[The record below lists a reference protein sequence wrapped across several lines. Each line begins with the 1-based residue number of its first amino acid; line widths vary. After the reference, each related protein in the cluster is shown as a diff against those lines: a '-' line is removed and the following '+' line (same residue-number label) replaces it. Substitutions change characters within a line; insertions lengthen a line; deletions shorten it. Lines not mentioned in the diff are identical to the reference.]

1 MNKIF
6 KLITS
11 ISFLFFSINAALSE
25 ENFFNEALKMYQ
37 NEKYEDARF
46 MLERNIVFNPK
57 DAKSYLYLA
66 KIYNHEEDQNKEEY
80 NLETTLLIEPNN
92 EEAILM
98 LMKIALKKSNYSKV
112 NDLSQTFIKVCKKL
126 CDENNEIQK
135 SLKNIEPATMSL
147 DQNLN
152 KILIIDFGSQFTQL
166 IARRIRELGV
176 FSEIVSHKKIKI
188 KHIDKSIK
196 GIILSG
202 GPLNVY
208 EINKYSFD
216 KKIINLSIPILGI
229 CFGHQILS
237 KLNGGRVK
245 QSKHRE
251 FGLANIYKK
260 NESLLIKNFFNKQK
274 SKKVWMSH
282 ADQVS
287 KLPKNFKVIASSTNS
302 KFAIVENK
310 LNKFYGIQFH
320 PEVTHTEN
328 GKKLISNFI
337 FLICKIKRNWS
348 SKDQKIQLIKEVKDQ
363 VGSEKVIC
371 ALSGGVDSSVV
382 AQLLNKAIG
391 KKLYCIFVNTGL
403 LRKNEEVQVVQTFKK
418 RLKINLIYVNAEKE
432 FLKKLHNVSDP
443 EKKRKIIGNLFI
455 KIFERY
461 AKKIKNV
468 KFLAQ
473 GTLYPD
479 LIESRSVT
487 GSQTSKIK
495 SHHNVGGLPK
505 KMKLK
510 LVEPLKFLFK
520 DEVRKLG
527 LELNLNK
534 DIISRHPFPGP
545 GLAIRMPGL
554 ITNEKIKILKE
565 ADYYF
570 IQALRDHGLYH
581 KIWQAYAAL
590 LPVKT
595 VGVMGDNRTYEYLCL
610 LRAITSED
618 GMTADFYEFKKSFME
633 TISNKIVNSIRG
645 INRVVY
651 DITSKPP
658 STIELE

>member
-1 MNKIF
+1 
-6 KLITS
+6 
-11 ISFLFFSINAALSE
+11 
-25 ENFFNEALKMYQ
+25 
-37 NEKYEDARF
+37 
-46 MLERNIVFNPK
+46 
-57 DAKSYLYLA
+57 
-66 KIYNHEEDQNKEEY
+66 
-80 NLETTLLIEPNN
+80 
-92 EEAILM
+92 
-98 LMKIALKKSNYSKV
+98 
-112 NDLSQTFIKVCKKL
+112 
-126 CDENNEIQK
+126 
-135 SLKNIEPATMSL
+135 MSL
-147 DQNLN
+147 DQNLD

-176 FSEIVSHKKIKI
+176 FSEIISHKKIKI
-188 KHIDKSIK
+188 KDVDVSIR

-202 GPLNVY
+202 GPLNVDQ
-208 EINKYSFD
+208 INKYSFD
-216 KKIINLSIPILGI
+216 KKIINSNIPILGI
-229 CFGHQILS
+229 CFGHQMLS
-237 KLNGGRVK
+237 KLNGGKVK

-260 NESLLIKNFFNKQK
+260 NESLLTKNFFNKQK
-274 SKKVWMSH
+274 FKKVWMSH

-310 LNKFYGIQFH
+310 LKKFYGIQFH

-418 RLKINLIYVNAEKE
+418 RLKMNLIYVNAEKE

-479 LIESRSVT
+479 LIESKSVT

-505 KMKLK
+505 KMKLT

-527 LELNLNK
+527 LELNLSK

-565 ADYYF
+565 ADYCF

-618 GMTADFYEFKKSFME
+618 GMTADFYEFKKSFMQ

-651 DITSKPP
+651 DVTSKPP

>member
-1 MNKIF
+1 
-6 KLITS
+6 
-11 ISFLFFSINAALSE
+11 
-25 ENFFNEALKMYQ
+25 
-37 NEKYEDARF
+37 
-46 MLERNIVFNPK
+46 
-57 DAKSYLYLA
+57 
-66 KIYNHEEDQNKEEY
+66 
-80 NLETTLLIEPNN
+80 
-92 EEAILM
+92 
-98 LMKIALKKSNYSKV
+98 
-112 NDLSQTFIKVCKKL
+112 
-126 CDENNEIQK
+126 
-135 SLKNIEPATMSL
+135 MSL
-147 DQNLN
+147 DQNLD

-166 IARRIRELGV
+166 IARRIRELNV
-176 FSEIVSHKKIKI
+176 FCEIVSHKKIKDSNI
-188 KHIDKSIK
+188 NEETK

-208 EINKYSFD
+208 EIKKYSFD
-216 KKIINLSIPILGI
+216 KKILKKKVPILGI

-237 KLNGGRVK
+237 KISGGRVK

-251 FGLANIYKK
+251 FGLANIHKK
-260 NESLLIKNFFNKQK
+260 RNSLLTKDYFKRDKF
-274 SKKVWMSH
+274 KKVWMSH

-287 KLPKNFKVIASSTNS
+287 RLPKNFQVVASSKNS
-302 KFAIVENK
+302 KFAIVENRAK
-310 LNKFYGIQFH
+310 NFFGVQFH

-328 GKKLISNFI
+328 GKKIISNFI
-337 FLICKIKRNWS
+337 FLICKIKKNWS
-348 SKDQKIQLIKEVKDQ
+348 PKDQKIKLIKEIKDK
-363 VGSEKVIC
+363 VGSNKVIC

-403 LRKNEEVQVVQTFKK
+403 LRKNEETQVVKTFKK
-418 RLKINLIYVNAEKE
+418 RLKMNLIYVNAEKE
-432 FLKKLHNVSDP
+432 FISKLKNVSDP

-455 KIFERY
+455 KVFERY
-461 AKKIKNV
+461 SKKIKNV
-468 KFLAQ
+468 KYLAQ

-479 LIESRSVT
+479 LIESKSVT

-505 KMKLK
+505 KMKLE

-534 DIISRHPFPGP
+534 EIISRHPFPGP
-545 GLAIRMPGL
+545 GLAIRMPGS
-554 ITNEKIKILKE
+554 ITKDKIEILKE

-570 IQALRDHGLYH
+570 IKGLKEYGLYD

-618 GMTADFYEFKKSFME
+618 GMTADFYEFKKSFMQM
-633 TISNKIVNSIRG
+633 ISNRIVNSIRG

>member
-1 MNKIF
+1 
-6 KLITS
+6 
-11 ISFLFFSINAALSE
+11 
-25 ENFFNEALKMYQ
+25 
-37 NEKYEDARF
+37 
-46 MLERNIVFNPK
+46 
-57 DAKSYLYLA
+57 
-66 KIYNHEEDQNKEEY
+66 
-80 NLETTLLIEPNN
+80 
-92 EEAILM
+92 
-98 LMKIALKKSNYSKV
+98 
-112 NDLSQTFIKVCKKL
+112 
-126 CDENNEIQK
+126 
-135 SLKNIEPATMSL
+135 MSL
-147 DQNLN
+147 NYNLN
-152 KILIIDFGSQFTQL
+152 KILIVDFGSQFTQL
-166 IARRIRELGV
+166 IARRIRELGI
-176 FSEIVSHKKIKI
+176 FSEIISHKKVKN
-188 KHIDKSIK
+188 KDIDSTIK

-208 EINKYSFD
+208 EINRYSFD
-216 KKIINLSIPILGI
+216 KKIIHKGVPVLGI
-229 CFGHQILS
+229 CFGHQIIS
-237 KLNGGRVK
+237 KLNGGKVK

-251 FGLANIYKK
+251 FGLANISKK
-260 NESLLIKNFFNKQK
+260 NDSLLINDLFKKK
-274 SKKVWMSH
+274 KLIKVWMSH

-287 KLPKNFKVIASSTNS
+287 KLPKNFKVIASSQNS
-302 KFAIVENK
+302 KFAVVENK
-310 LNKFYGIQFH
+310 LKNYYGVQFH

-328 GKKLISNFI
+328 GKKLLSNFI
-337 FLICKIKRNWS
+337 FLICKMRKNWS
-348 SKDQKIQLIKEVKDQ
+348 SKDQKIKLIKDVRKL
-363 VGSEKVIC
+363 VSNNKVIC

-391 KKLYCIFVNTGL
+391 KNLYCIFVNTGL
-403 LRKNEEVQVVQTFKK
+403 LRKDEEKQVVATFKK
-418 RLKINLIYVNAEKE
+418 KLKINLIYVNAEKE
-432 FLKKLHNVSDP
+432 FIKKLSNISDP

-479 LIESRSVT
+479 LIESKSVT

-527 LELNLNK
+527 LELKLSK
-534 DIISRHPFPGP
+534 EIISRHPFPGP
-545 GLAIRMPGL
+545 GLAIRMPGV
-554 ITNEKIKILKE
+554 ITKEKINILKE
-565 ADYYF
+565 ADNYF
-570 IQALRDHGLYH
+570 IQSLKDHKLYD

-618 GMTADFYEFKKSFME
+618 GMTADFYQFKKSFIQE
-633 TISNKIVNSIRG
+633 ISNKIVNSIRG

>member
-1 MNKIF
+1 
-6 KLITS
+6 
-11 ISFLFFSINAALSE
+11 
-25 ENFFNEALKMYQ
+25 
-37 NEKYEDARF
+37 
-46 MLERNIVFNPK
+46 
-57 DAKSYLYLA
+57 
-66 KIYNHEEDQNKEEY
+66 
-80 NLETTLLIEPNN
+80 
-92 EEAILM
+92 
-98 LMKIALKKSNYSKV
+98 
-112 NDLSQTFIKVCKKL
+112 
-126 CDENNEIQK
+126 
-135 SLKNIEPATMSL
+135 MSL

-176 FSEIVSHKKIKI
+176 YSEIASHKKIKI
-188 KHIDKSIK
+188 KDIDKSIK

-208 EINKYSFD
+208 QINKYSFD

-237 KLNGGRVK
+237 KLNGGRIK

-251 FGLANIYKK
+251 FGLTNIYKK
-260 NESLLIKNFFNKQK
+260 NESLLTKNFFNKK
-274 SKKVWMSH
+274 RLKKVWMSH

-287 KLPKNFKVIASSTNS
+287 KLPKDFKVVASSINS

-310 LNKFYGIQFH
+310 HKKFYGIQFH

-337 FLICKIKRNWS
+337 FLVCKIKRNWS
-348 SKDQKIQLIKEVKDQ
+348 SKDQKNQLIKIVKDQ

-403 LRKNEEVQVVQTFKK
+403 LRKNEEIQVVQTFKK
-418 RLKINLIYVNAEKE
+418 RLRMNLIYVNAEKE

-495 SHHNVGGLPK
+495 SHHNVGGLPQ
-505 KMKLK
+505 KMKLE

-527 LELNLNK
+527 LELNLSQ

-545 GLAIRMPGL
+545 GLAIRMPGI

-570 IQALRDHGLYH
+570 IKALRDHGLYH

-618 GMTADFYEFKKSFME
+618 GMTAAFYEFNKPFMQ

>member
-1 MNKIF
+1 
-6 KLITS
+6 
-11 ISFLFFSINAALSE
+11 
-25 ENFFNEALKMYQ
+25 
-37 NEKYEDARF
+37 
-46 MLERNIVFNPK
+46 
-57 DAKSYLYLA
+57 
-66 KIYNHEEDQNKEEY
+66 
-80 NLETTLLIEPNN
+80 
-92 EEAILM
+92 
-98 LMKIALKKSNYSKV
+98 
-112 NDLSQTFIKVCKKL
+112 
-126 CDENNEIQK
+126 
-135 SLKNIEPATMSL
+135 MSL
-147 DQNLN
+147 DKNLN

-166 IARRIRELGV
+166 IARRIRESGV
-176 FSEIVSHKKIKI
+176 YSEIISHKKVKN
-188 KHIDKSIK
+188 KNIDNSIK

-208 EINKYSFD
+208 QINKYSFD
-216 KKIINLSIPILGI
+216 KRIIENQIPVLGI

-245 QSKHRE
+245 QSKYRE
-251 FGLANIYKK
+251 FGLANIRKK
-260 NESLLIKNFFNKQK
+260 RESILTKNFFNKRNIN
-274 SKKVWMSH
+274 KVWMSH

-287 KLPKNFKVIASSTNS
+287 KLPKNFNVIASSQNS
-302 KFAIVENK
+302 KFAIIENK
-310 LNKFYGIQFH
+310 KKNFYGVQFH

-328 GKKLISNFI
+328 GKKLINNFI

-348 SKDQKIQLIKEVKDQ
+348 SKDQKIKLIKDVQ
-363 VGSEKVIC
+363 NLVGKNKVIC

-391 KKLYCIFVNTGL
+391 KKLFCIFVNTGL
-403 LRKNEEVQVVQTFKK
+403 LRKNEEIQVVKTFKK
-418 RLKINLIYVNAEKE
+418 KLKINLIYVNAENE
-432 FLKKLHNVSDP
+432 FLRKLNNVSDP

-461 AKKIKNV
+461 AKRIKNV

-479 LIESRSVT
+479 LIESKSVT

-527 LELNLNK
+527 LELKLSK
-534 DIISRHPFPGP
+534 EIISRHPFPGP
-545 GLAIRMPGL
+545 GLAIRMPGI
-554 ITNEKIKILKE
+554 ITKEKIKILKE
-565 ADYYF
+565 ADNYF
-570 IQALRDHGLYH
+570 IQALREHNLYN

-618 GMTADFYEFKKSFME
+618 GMTADFYDFKKSFIQM
-633 TISNKIVNSIRG
+633 ISNKIVNSIRG
-645 INRVVY
+645 VNRVVY
-651 DITSKPP
+651 DVTSKPP

>member
-1 MNKIF
+1 
-6 KLITS
+6 
-11 ISFLFFSINAALSE
+11 
-25 ENFFNEALKMYQ
+25 
-37 NEKYEDARF
+37 
-46 MLERNIVFNPK
+46 
-57 DAKSYLYLA
+57 
-66 KIYNHEEDQNKEEY
+66 
-80 NLETTLLIEPNN
+80 
-92 EEAILM
+92 
-98 LMKIALKKSNYSKV
+98 
-112 NDLSQTFIKVCKKL
+112 
-126 CDENNEIQK
+126 
-135 SLKNIEPATMSL
+135 MSL
-147 DQNLN
+147 SNKLS

-176 FSEIVSHKKIKI
+176 FSEIISHKKINSKKI
-188 KHIDKSIK
+188 LEQNIV

-208 EINKYSFD
+208 QHDKFNFD
-216 KKIINLSIPILGI
+216 RKILKLGLPVLGI

-237 KLNGGRVK
+237 KELGGRVK
-245 QSKHRE
+245 KSDHRE
-251 FGLANIYKK
+251 FGLATINKVK
-260 NESLLIKNFFNKQK
+260 NSILTKNFFNKK
-274 SKKVWMSH
+274 NVSNVWMSH

-287 KLPKNFKVIASSTNS
+287 KMPIGFKVVASTKNS
-302 KFAIVENK
+302 KLTIIENSK
-310 LNKFYGIQFH
+310 NNFYGVQFH
-320 PEVTHTEN
+320 PEVTHTPK
-328 GKKLISNFI
+328 GKILLYNFL
-337 FLICKIKRNWS
+337 FLICKVKKNWS
-348 SKDQKIQLIKEVKDQ
+348 SKDQKLKLINEIKQQ
-363 VGSEKVIC
+363 VGDNKVIC
-371 ALSGGVDSSVV
+371 GLSGGVDSSVV
-382 AQLLNKAIG
+382 AQLLSKAIG
-391 KKLYCIFVNTGL
+391 KNLTCIFVNNGL
-403 LRKNEEVQVVQTFKK
+403 LRKNEETQVVNTFKK
-418 RLKINLIYVNAEKE
+418 KLKINLLYVNAERE
-432 FLKKLHNVSDP
+432 FIKKLTNVSDP

-461 AKKIKNV
+461 AKKIKDV

-505 KMKLK
+505 RMKLK

-527 LELNLNK
+527 LELNLSR

-545 GLAIRMPGL
+545 GLAIRMPGI
-554 ITNEKIKILKE
+554 ITNKKIKILKE

-570 IQALRDHGLYH
+570 IKALRDHGLYH

-595 VGVMGDNRTYEYLCL
+595 VGVMGDNRTYEHICL

-618 GMTADFYEFKKSFME
+618 GMTADFFNFPRGFMQS
-633 TISNKIVNSIRG
+633 ISNQIINNIKG

-651 DITSKPP
+651 DVTSKPP

>member
-1 MNKIF
+1 
-6 KLITS
+6 
-11 ISFLFFSINAALSE
+11 
-25 ENFFNEALKMYQ
+25 
-37 NEKYEDARF
+37 
-46 MLERNIVFNPK
+46 
-57 DAKSYLYLA
+57 
-66 KIYNHEEDQNKEEY
+66 
-80 NLETTLLIEPNN
+80 
-92 EEAILM
+92 
-98 LMKIALKKSNYSKV
+98 
-112 NDLSQTFIKVCKKL
+112 
-126 CDENNEIQK
+126 
-135 SLKNIEPATMSL
+135 MSL
-147 DQNLN
+147 DKSLE

-176 FSEIVSHKKIKI
+176 FSEIVSHKKIKN
-188 KHIDKSIK
+188 KDVNASIK

-208 EINKYSFD
+208 QINKYSFD
-216 KKIINLSIPILGI
+216 KKILDNEIPVLGI

-245 QSKHRE
+245 QSKYRE
-251 FGLANIYKK
+251 FGIANIYKK
-260 NESLLIKNFFNKQK
+260 KKSILVRNFFDKKNIN
-274 SKKVWMSH
+274 KVWMSH

-287 KLPKNFKVIASSTNS
+287 KLPKNFTVIASSQNS
-302 KFAIVENK
+302 KFAIIENK
-310 LNKFYGIQFH
+310 SKNYYGVQFH
-320 PEVTHTEN
+320 PEVTHTVN
-328 GKKLISNFI
+328 GKNLIKNFI
-337 FLICKIKRNWS
+337 FLICKIKKNWS
-348 SKDQKIQLIKEVKDQ
+348 LKDQKIRLIKEVRQQ
-363 VGSEKVIC
+363 VGQSKVIC

-403 LRKNEEVQVVQTFKK
+403 LRKDEEIQVVKTFKK

-432 FLKKLHNVSDP
+432 FLNKLKNIFDP

-479 LIESRSVT
+479 LIESKSVT

-534 DIISRHPFPGP
+534 EIIYRHPFPGP
-545 GLAIRMPGL
+545 GLAIRMPGI
-554 ITNEKIKILKE
+554 ITKEKIDILKE
-565 ADYYF
+565 ADHYF
-570 IQALRDHGLYH
+570 IQALREHGLYH

-618 GMTADFYEFKKSFME
+618 GMTADFFEFKKPFVQE
-633 TISNKIVNSIRG
+633 ISNKIVNSIRG

>member
-1 MNKIF
+1 
-6 KLITS
+6 
-11 ISFLFFSINAALSE
+11 
-25 ENFFNEALKMYQ
+25 
-37 NEKYEDARF
+37 
-46 MLERNIVFNPK
+46 
-57 DAKSYLYLA
+57 
-66 KIYNHEEDQNKEEY
+66 
-80 NLETTLLIEPNN
+80 
-92 EEAILM
+92 
-98 LMKIALKKSNYSKV
+98 
-112 NDLSQTFIKVCKKL
+112 
-126 CDENNEIQK
+126 
-135 SLKNIEPATMSL
+135 MSL
-147 DQNLN
+147 DKSLE

-166 IARRIRELGV
+166 IARRIREIGV
-176 FSEIVSHKKIKI
+176 FSEIVSHKKIKNKDI
-188 KHIDKSIK
+188 ISSVK

-216 KKIINLSIPILGI
+216 KKIIENKIPVLGI

-237 KLNGGRVK
+237 KLNGGKVK

-260 NESLLIKNFFNKQK
+260 KDSLLTKNFF
-274 SKKVWMSH
+274 SRKKTINVWMSH

-287 KLPKNFKVIASSTNS
+287 KLPNNFSVIASSQNS

-310 LNKFYGIQFH
+310 YKKFYGVQFH

-337 FLICKIKRNWS
+337 FEICKIKKNWS
-348 SKDQKIQLIKEVKDQ
+348 SKDQKIKLIKEVKNQ
-363 VGSEKVIC
+363 VSGNKVIC

-391 KKLYCIFVNTGL
+391 KNLYCIFVNTGL
-403 LRKNEEVQVVQTFKK
+403 LRKNEEKQVVSTFKK
-418 RLKINLIYVNAEKE
+418 KLKMNLIYVNAEKE
-432 FLKKLHNVSDP
+432 FIRKLKNISDP

-479 LIESRSVT
+479 LIESKSVT

-527 LELNLNK
+527 LELNLSK
-534 DIISRHPFPGP
+534 EIISRHPFPGP
-545 GLAIRMPGL
+545 GLAIRMPGI
-554 ITNEKIKILKE
+554 ITKDKINILKE
-565 ADYYF
+565 ADHYF
-570 IQALRDHGLYH
+570 IQALKDHNLYH

-618 GMTADFYEFKKSFME
+618 GMTADFYEFKKSFIQE
-633 TISNKIVNSIRG
+633 ISNKNVNIIRG
-645 INRVVY
+645 INRVIY
-651 DITSKPP
+651 DITTKPP

>member
-1 MNKIF
+1 
-6 KLITS
+6 
-11 ISFLFFSINAALSE
+11 
-25 ENFFNEALKMYQ
+25 
-37 NEKYEDARF
+37 
-46 MLERNIVFNPK
+46 
-57 DAKSYLYLA
+57 
-66 KIYNHEEDQNKEEY
+66 
-80 NLETTLLIEPNN
+80 
-92 EEAILM
+92 
-98 LMKIALKKSNYSKV
+98 
-112 NDLSQTFIKVCKKL
+112 
-126 CDENNEIQK
+126 
-135 SLKNIEPATMSL
+135 MSL
-147 DQNLN
+147 SNNLN
-152 KILIIDFGSQFTQL
+152 KIIIIDFGSQFTQL
-166 IARRIRELGV
+166 IARRVRELGI
-176 FSEIVSHKKIKI
+176 FSEIVSHKKVSFKALLKQNIG
-188 KHIDKSIK
+188 

-208 EINKYSFD
+208 EKNKFNFD
-216 KKIINLSIPILGI
+216 KKILKLGKPILGI

-237 KLNGGRVK
+237 KMLGGKVK
-245 QSKHRE
+245 KSNHRE
-251 FGLANIYKK
+251 FGLAEINKRS
-260 NESLLIKNFFNKQK
+260 NSLLTKNFFDNKNK
-274 SKKVWMSH
+274 NDVWMSH

-287 KLPKNFKVIASSTNS
+287 KMPKNFKIVASTKNS
-302 KFAIVENK
+302 KLTIIEDAK
-310 LNKFYGIQFH
+310 SKFYGVQFH
-320 PEVTHTEN
+320 PEVTHTKK
-328 GKKLISNFI
+328 GKILLKNFL
-337 FLICKIKRNWS
+337 FSICKMKKNWS
-348 SKDQKIQLIKEVKDQ
+348 SKDQKIKLIREIKDQ
-363 VGSEKVIC
+363 VGKNKVIC
-371 ALSGGVDSSVV
+371 GLSGGVDSSVV
-382 AQLLNKAIG
+382 AQLLSKAIG
-391 KKLYCIFVNTGL
+391 KNLTCIFVNNGL
-403 LRKNEEVQVVQTFKK
+403 LRKNEETQVVETFKK

-432 FLKKLHNVSDP
+432 FINKLSNVTDP

-479 LIESRSVT
+479 LIESKSVT

-505 KMKLK
+505 IMKLK

-527 LELNLNK
+527 LELKLSK

-545 GLAIRMPGL
+545 GLAIRMPGS
-554 ITNEKIKILKE
+554 ITNEKIKVLKE
-565 ADYYF
+565 ADYLF
-570 IQALRDHGLYH
+570 INELKKTNLYH

-595 VGVMGDNRTYEYLCL
+595 VGVMGDNRTYEHICL

-618 GMTADFYEFKKSFME
+618 GMTADFYNFDKKFLQ
-633 TISNKIVNSIRG
+633 TISNKIINNIVG

>member
-1 MNKIF
+1 
-6 KLITS
+6 
-11 ISFLFFSINAALSE
+11 
-25 ENFFNEALKMYQ
+25 
-37 NEKYEDARF
+37 
-46 MLERNIVFNPK
+46 
-57 DAKSYLYLA
+57 
-66 KIYNHEEDQNKEEY
+66 
-80 NLETTLLIEPNN
+80 
-92 EEAILM
+92 
-98 LMKIALKKSNYSKV
+98 
-112 NDLSQTFIKVCKKL
+112 
-126 CDENNEIQK
+126 
-135 SLKNIEPATMSL
+135 MSL

-245 QSKHRE
+245 QSKHSE

-302 KFAIVENK
+302 KFAIVENR

-328 GKKLISNFI
+328 GRKLISNFI

-432 FLKKLHNVSDP
+432 FLKKLHNISDP

>member
-1 MNKIF
+1 MI
-6 KLITS
+6 
-11 ISFLFFSINAALSE
+11 
-25 ENFFNEALKMYQ
+25 
-37 NEKYEDARF
+37 
-46 MLERNIVFNPK
+46 
-57 DAKSYLYLA
+57 
-66 KIYNHEEDQNKEEY
+66 
-80 NLETTLLIEPNN
+80 
-92 EEAILM
+92 
-98 LMKIALKKSNYSKV
+98 
-112 NDLSQTFIKVCKKL
+112 
-126 CDENNEIQK
+126 
-135 SLKNIEPATMSL
+135 L
-147 DQNLN
+147 DQSLN

-166 IARRIRELGV
+166 IARRIREMGV
-176 FSEIVSHKKIKI
+176 FSEIISHKKVNNNN
-188 KHIDKSIK
+188 IDSSIQ

-202 GPLNVY
+202 GPLSVY
-208 EINKYSFD
+208 EIKKYSFD
-216 KKIINLSIPILGI
+216 KKIIENKIPVLGI

-260 NESLLIKNFFNKQK
+260 RESLLIKDFFNKRK
-274 SKKVWMSH
+274 IHKVWMSH

-287 KLPKNFKVIASSTNS
+287 KLPKNFKVVASSQNS

-310 LNKFYGIQFH
+310 NKRFYGVQFH

-328 GKKLISNFI
+328 GKKLLKNFI
-337 FLICKIKRNWS
+337 FLICIIQKNWS
-348 SKDQKIQLIKEVKDQ
+348 SKDQKNKLIKEVKTQ
-363 VGSEKVIC
+363 VGNNKVIC

-403 LRKNEEVQVVQTFKK
+403 LRKNEERQVVETFKK
-418 RLKINLIYVNAEKE
+418 RLKMNLIYVNAEKE
-432 FLKKLHNVSDP
+432 FLKKLENVSDP

-455 KIFERY
+455 NIFDRY
-461 AKKIKNV
+461 AKKIRNV

-479 LIESRSVT
+479 LIESKSVT

-505 KMKLK
+505 KMKLQ

-527 LELNLNK
+527 LELNLSNE
-534 DIISRHPFPGP
+534 IISRHPFPGP
-545 GLAIRMPGL
+545 GLAIRMPGI
-554 ITNEKIKILKE
+554 ITKEKINILKE
-565 ADYYF
+565 ADNYF
-570 IQALRDHGLYH
+570 IQALKEHGLYN

-618 GMTADFYEFKKSFME
+618 GMTADFYEFNKSFSQM
-633 TISNKIVNSIRG
+633 ISNKIINSIRG